1 MSGTIL
7 PHVLPSVLVLGADRE
22 LGRGVV
28 AAAAIHRPII
38 VAGTD
43 ADALEALRRLHPD
56 ADMTLVAGN
65 SRTDADASAL
75 ADAVRALDR
84 PLAAVIA
91 AIVAPSLRGRVLDQP
106 VDALREAL
114 DQTLI
119 AHIAAARHRLPLLK
133 RCDRSGGYV
142 MLGGPGGRAPWAGY
156 GHRSVANAALRM
168 LAQVLH
174 NEAMTQSLRLQLLCA
189 EDLVGDDSQVY
200 PDKHPRPDEHTHS
213 EHAQPERIPTARV
226 IGSKAL
232 SLALCDRCTEATR
245 AVVDDR
251 AHAPACTAP
260 PSAHRAMT
268 EARAL
273 LCRVP
278 SSKKTSLSP
287 QDPLP

>member
-1 MSGTIL
+1 MNGTIL
-7 PHVLPSVLVLGADRE
+7 PQVLPSVLVLGADRE
-22 LGRGVV
+22 LGRGVL
-28 AAAAIHRPII
+28 AATAAIHRPII
-38 VAGTD
+38 ATGTD
-43 ADALEALRRLHPD
+43 ADALESLRRLHPD
-56 ADMTLVAGN
+56 ADLTLIAGDC
-65 SRTDADASAL
+65 RTDADASTL

-91 AIVAPSLRGRVLDQP
+91 AIAPPSLRGRVLDQP

-119 AHIAAARHRLPLLK
+119 AHAAAARHLLPLLK
-133 RCDRSGGYV
+133 RCDRGGGYV

-168 LAQVLH
+168 LAEVLH
-174 NEAMTQSLRLQLLCA
+174 NEAMTQSLRLQLLCV
-189 EDLVGDDSQVY
+189 EDVLEDGAL
-200 PDKHPRPDEHTHS
+200 HS
-213 EHAQPERIPTARV
+213 IEPAHPERLPTARV

-245 AVVDDR
+245 AVVDYR
-251 AHAPACTAP
+251 AQAPVCAAP
-260 PSAHRAMT
+260 PSAHRALT

-273 LCRVP
+273 LRRV
-278 SSKKTSLSP
+278 SSIKKTSPSP